1 MRFPKAFLLVLAL
14 APVLAGACSSGGA
27 AEKTP
32 PPATAPG
39 GRGAGGGGSVPI
51 TAAPVVEK
59 PMPLEI
65 QAIGQGEAYSN
76 VAVHAQ
82 ITGELTSVNFKEG
95 DDVTKGQV
103 LFTLDRRPLEA
114 ALQQA
119 QANLDRDQA
128 QAVNAAA
135 QAQRYQ
141 DLVAKGIAT
150 REQSDAQVAS
160 SAALNATVAAD
171 KAALDNARVQLQ
183 YATITAPL
191 DGRTGALQVHAGNLV
206 RANDTTPL
214 VVINQMSPIY
224 VTFTVPEAQ
233 FSDLKRYMAAGPV
246 NVRVSPPS
254 EQTETSGGRI
264 TFLDN
269 QVDPT
274 TGTIKVKA
282 SFENADRRLWPGQF
296 LNVTVTLKTDAHAV
310 VVKTPAIQNGPQ
322 GTYVFVVKQD
332 RTVELRPVT
341 VDRQAGPDTIVKA
354 GLSAG
359 ETVVLDGQLRLVPGT
374 KITIKADTDQP
385 STTQSN

>member
-1 MRFPKAFLLVLAL
+1 MRFPKTLLIVLAL
-14 APVLAGACSSGGA
+14 APALAGACSSGGA
-27 AEKTP
+27 TEKTP
-32 PPATAPG
+32 PPASAAG
-39 GRGAGGGGSVPI
+39 GRGGGGSSAIPV

-59 PMPLEI
+59 PMPLDIE
-65 QAIGQGEAYSN
+65 AIGQGEAYSN

-95 DDVTKGQV
+95 DDVKKGQV

-119 QANLDRDQA
+119 VATLAHDEA
-128 QAVNAAA
+128 QAVNAA
-135 QAQRYQ
+135 QQMQRYQ
-141 DLVAKGIAT
+141 DLVSKGIAT
-150 REQSDAQVAS
+150 HEQSDAQVAAS
-160 SAALNATVAAD
+160 VSMNATVAAD
-171 KAALDNARVQLQ
+171 KAAVDSARVQLE
-183 YATITAPL
+183 YSTIAAPL

-233 FSDLKRYMAAGPV
+233 FSDLKRYLAAGPV

-254 EQTETSGGRI
+254 EQTETPGGRI
-264 TFLDN
+264 TFIDN

-296 LNVTVTLKTDAHAV
+296 FNVTMTLKTDPHAIV
-310 VVKTPAIQNGPQ
+310 VQTPAVQNGPQ
-322 GTYVFVVKQD
+322 GTYVFVVKAD
-332 RTVELRPVT
+332 KTVEMRAVT
-341 VDRQAGPDTIVKA
+341 VDRQAGAETIIKTGVH
-354 GLSAG
+354 AG
-359 ETVVLDGQLRLVPGT
+359 ETVVTDGQLRLVPGSPV
-374 KITIKADTDQP
+374 TIKTDTAQP
-385 STTQSN
+385 ASPQST

>member
-1 MRFPKAFLLVLAL
+1 MRFPNALLLVLAV

-27 AEKTP
+27 AEKAP
-32 PPATAPG
+32 PPASTPG
-39 GRGAGGGGSVPI
+39 GRGGGGGPVPV
-51 TAAPVVEK
+51 TVSTVVDK

-65 QAIGQGEAYSN
+65 EAIGVGEAYSN

-95 DDVTKGQV
+95 EDVTKGQV

-119 QANLDRDQA
+119 EANLARDQA
-128 QAVNAAA
+128 QAANAAA

-141 DLVAKGIAT
+141 DLVTKGIAT
-150 REQSDAQVAS
+150 REQSDTQAAS

-183 YATITAPL
+183 YSTIAAPL
-191 DGRTGALQVHAGNLV
+191 DGRTGALQVHVGNLV
-206 RANDTTPL
+206 RANDATPL

-233 FSDLKRYMAAGPV
+233 FSDLKRYMAQGPV
-246 NVRVSPPS
+246 SVRVQPPNDR
-254 EQTETSGGRI
+254 EQTTGGRI
-264 TFLDN
+264 TFVDN

-282 SFENADRRLWPGQF
+282 TFENADRRLWPGQF
-296 LNVTVTLKTDAHAV
+296 LNVTVTLKTDAHSV
-310 VVKTPAIQNGPQ
+310 VVETPAVQNGPQ
-322 GTYVFVVKQD
+322 GTYVFVVKPD
-332 RTVELRPVT
+332 KTVEMRPIA
-341 VDRQAGPDTIVKA
+341 VDRQAGPETIVKT
-354 GLSAG
+354 GLTAG
-359 ETVVLDGQLRLVPGT
+359 ETVVTDGQLRLVPGSRVS
-374 KITIKADTDQP
+374 IKTDTAQAP
-385 STTQSN
+385 AASSTS